1 MTDQGHTKKRKRTTI
16 YIRPEHWQ
24 MVGEIAEKNRRTKTE
39 TLEIAIERL
48 YQEQSP

>member
-1 MTDQGHTKKRKRTTI
+1 MANRSTKKRKRTTI
-16 YIRPEHWQ
+16 YIRPQHWQ

-48 YQEQSP
+48 YDEHQS

>member
-1 MTDQGHTKKRKRTTI
+1 MANRNPKKRKRTTI
-16 YIRPEHWQ
+16 YIRPQHWQ

-48 YQEQSP
+48 YEEHQS